1 MRNKFIIL
9 VIALIVVVVGVG
21 IYLAVR
27 NALQNGGSGGTQGT
41 GGNLSPVVTSTLPD
55 QASTSTTSYPTG
67 STFQI
72 GTGQG
77 VVMVKNFYN
86 TDAYITADQQ
96 TVVLVQN
103 DDYNIVY
110 NRGDSG
116 FIIVFRTVSGSLQ
129 KEQAA
134 AEADFLAQL
143 GVSNADAC
151 KLNVDEHV
159 IDKTS
164 ADYGDAMG
172 LSFCTGSPAQ

>member
-9 VIALIVVVVGVG
+9 VIALVVVVAAVG

-27 NALQNGGSGGTQGT
+27 NALQNSGQGT
-41 GGNLSPVVTSTLPD
+41 GGNLPPVVTSTLPD
-55 QASTSTTSYPTG
+55 QASTSTTSHPTG

-77 VVMVKNFYN
+77 VVTVKNFYD

-103 DDYNIVY
+103 DNYNIVY

-116 FIIVFRTVSGSLQ
+116 FIIVFLTVSGSLQ
-129 KEQAA
+129 DEQAA

-164 ADYGDAMG
+164 VDYGDAMG
-172 LSFCTGSPAQ
+172 LSFCTGSPGQ